1 MAFDNLRRSVQESQL
16 WRSIFRHGAPT
27 SPRTRSQTVF
37 TNFFLHLHPVTV
49 PRRALALTFTWGLG
63 GIALLLFLILVATGV
78 LLTFYYVPHV
88 DRAYE
93 SMKDL
98 QFAVPFGVF
107 LRNVHRW
114 TAHAMVLVVILHMAR
129 VFYTASYRP
138 PREFNWVLG
147 VLLLVLT
154 LLLSFT
160 GYLLPWD
167 QLAYWAVTV
176 GTNMA
181 GSTPLIGYAGP
192 FHDLTGARINND
204 IRFALLGGTTVGQN
218 ALSRFFVLHCMALP
232 VFFIVLAAIHFWR
245 IRKDG
250 GISRRSLPVPEEA
263 PQPSAATV
271 AAPTSAIAATAP
283 VGSIAAV
290 PNG

>member
-1 MAFDNLRRSVQESQL
+1 MAFERLGRSIKQSQI
-16 WRSIFRHGAPT
+16 WRSIVRHGAPT
-27 SPRTRSQTVF
+27 TPRTRSQTVVG
-37 TNFFLHLHPVTV
+37 NFFLHIQPVSI
-49 PRRALALTFTWGLG
+49 PRRALAFTFTWGLG
-63 GIALLLFLILVATGV
+63 GIALLLFMILVVTGI

-98 QFAVPFGVF
+98 RFAVPFGVF

-114 TAHAMVLVVILHMAR
+114 SAHAMVLIAILHMAR
-129 VFYTASYRP
+129 VFYTGSYRP

-147 VLLLVLT
+147 VFLLVLT

-181 GSTPLIGYAGP
+181 ASTPFIGNTGP
-192 FHDLTGARINND
+192 FHQLTGANVDND

-218 ALSRFFVLHCMALP
+218 CA
-232 VFFIVLAAIHFWR
+232 
-245 IRKDG
+245 
-250 GISRRSLPVPEEA
+250 
-263 PQPSAATV
+263 
-271 AAPTSAIAATAP
+271 
-283 VGSIAAV
+283 
-290 PNG
+290 